1 MNVGSVVTML
11 ARAPQASVPDINVTG
26 ELIRVVLSLG
36 AIVALIFAAGWL
48 TRRLQSR
55 QFIGGRRLRCVE
67 SMSVSGRERV
77 LLIEADG
84 KRLLVGVGTGGVRAL
99 HVYEG
104 TVPVEAVPAAAPLP
118 PFAELLGRLGRKS

>member
-1 MNVGSVVTML
+1 MSTAWDLL
-11 ARAPQASVPDINVTG
+11 ARAPAASVPDINVTG
-26 ELIRVVLSLG
+26 ELLRLMLSLG
-36 AIVALIFAAGWL
+36 AIVALIFAVGWL

-55 QFIGGRRLRCVE
+55 QFGGGRRLRCIE
-67 SMSVSGRERV
+67 TMPISTRERV

-84 KRLLVGVGTGGVRAL
+84 KRLLLGVGAGGIRAL

-104 TVPVEAVPAAAPLP
+104 TVPAEPALAPAPVP

>member
-1 MNVGSVVTML
+1 MSMASQLL
-11 ARAPQASVPDINVTG
+11 ARAPAASVPDINVTG
-26 ELIRVVLSLG
+26 ELLRVMLSLG

-55 QFIGGRRLRCVE
+55 QVGGGRRLRCIE
-67 SMSVSGRERV
+67 TMAISTRERV
-77 LLIEADG
+77 MLIEADG
-84 KRLLVGVGTGGVRAL
+84 KRLLVGVGAGGVRAL

-104 TVPVEAVPAAAPLP
+104 TVPVDATPAPAPVP

>member
-1 MNVGSVVTML
+1 ML
-11 ARAPQASVPDINVTG
+11 ARAPTASVPDINVAG
-26 ELIRVVLSLG
+26 EMVRVMLSLG

-55 QFIGGRRLRCVE
+55 QFIGGRRLRCIE
-67 SMSVSGRERV
+67 SMAISARERV

-84 KRLLVGVGTGGVRAL
+84 KRVLVGVGAGGVRAL

-104 TVPVEAVPAAAPLP
+104 SVPVGEAPASVAAPS
-118 PFAELLGRLGRKS
+118 FAELLGRLGRKS

>member
-1 MNVGSVVTML
+1 MSMALLTL
-11 ARAPQASVPDINVTG
+11 ARAPMASVPDINVTG

-36 AIVALIFAAGWL
+36 GIVALIFAAGWL

-55 QFIGGRRLRCVE
+55 QTGGGRRLRCVE
-67 SMSVSGRERV
+67 AMQLSARERV

-84 KRLLVGVGTGGVRAL
+84 KRLLVGVGAGGVRAL

-104 TVPVEAVPAAAPLP
+104 TVANEAPQVPAQP
-118 PFAELLGRLGRKS
+118 PFAELLGRWRRNG

>member
-1 MNVGSVVTML
+1 MSTVQAML
-11 ARAPQASVPDINVTG
+11 ARAPAASVPDIDVTG
-26 ELIRVVLSLG
+26 ELLRVMLSLG

-48 TRRLQSR
+48 TRRLQAR

-67 SMSVSGRERV
+67 SMSISARERV

-84 KRLLVGVGTGGVRAL
+84 KRLLVGVGAGGVRAL

-104 TVPVEAVPAAAPLP
+104 TVAAEQAPAPVAVP
-118 PFAELLGRLGRKS
+118 PFAELLSRLGRKS

>member
-1 MNVGSVVTML
+1 ML
-11 ARAPQASVPDINVTG
+11 ARAPMASVPDINVTG

-55 QFIGGRRLRCVE
+55 QFVGGRRLRCIE
-67 SMSVSGRERV
+67 TMSISARERV

-104 TVPVEAVPAAAPLP
+104 AVPVEAAPTPAPVL
-118 PFAELLGRLGRKS
+118 PFAELLNRLGRKS

>member
-1 MNVGSVVTML
+1 MMALLL
-11 ARAPQASVPDINVTG
+11 ARAPMASVPDVNVTG
-26 ELIRVVLSLG
+26 ELLRVMVSLG

-55 QFIGGRRLRCVE
+55 QFVGGRRLRCVE
-67 SMSVSGRERV
+67 SMQVSARERV

-84 KRLLVGVGTGGVRAL
+84 KRLLVGVGSGGVRAL

-104 TVPVEAVPAAAPLP
+104 NVPVEEVQAAAVVP
-118 PFAELLGRLGRKS
+118 PFAELLSRLGRKS

>member
-1 MNVGSVVTML
+1 MSIALNIL
-11 ARAPQASVPDINVTG
+11 ARAPAASVPDINVTG

-67 SMSVSGRERV
+67 SMSISARERV

-84 KRLLVGVGTGGVRAL
+84 KRLLVGVGAGGVRAL

-104 TVPVEAVPAAAPLP
+104 TVPVEAAPVASPLP

>member
-1 MNVGSVVTML
+1 MSML
-11 ARAPQASVPDINVTG
+11 ARAPAASVPDINVTG

-55 QFIGGRRLRCVE
+55 QFVGGRRLRCVE
-67 SMSVSGRERV
+67 SMSISARERV

-104 TVPVEAVPAAAPLP
+104 TVPVEAVPAPVSLP

>member
-1 MNVGSVVTML
+1 MSTMASML
-11 ARAPQASVPDINVTG
+11 ARAQTASVPDINVAG
-26 ELIRVVLSLG
+26 ELVRVLLSLG
-36 AIVALIFAAGWL
+36 GIVVLIFAAGWL
-48 TRRLQSR
+48 TRRLQAR

-67 SMSVSGRERV
+67 SMSISARERV

-84 KRLLVGVGTGGVRAL
+84 KRLLIGVGAGGVRAL

-104 TVPVEAVPAAAPLP
+104 NVPVAEVSAPVAVP

>member
-1 MNVGSVVTML
+1 MSLAFSLL
-11 ARAPQASVPDINVTG
+11 ARAPMASVPDVNVTG

-36 AIVALIFAAGWL
+36 GIVALIFAAGWL

-55 QFIGGRRLRCVE
+55 QFIGGRRLRCIE
-67 SMSVSGRERV
+67 TMPISTRERV

-84 KRLLVGVGTGGVRAL
+84 KRLLVGVGAGGVRAL

-104 TVPVEAVPAAAPLP
+104 TVSSEEPQTPVVP
-118 PFAELLGRLGRKS
+118 PFAELLGRWRRNP

>member
-1 MNVGSVVTML
+1 MNMAVAML
-11 ARAPQASVPDINVTG
+11 ARAPMVSVPDVDVTG

-36 AIVALIFAAGWL
+36 GVVALIFAAGWL

-55 QFIGGRRLRCVE
+55 QFIGGRRLRCLE
-67 SMSVSGRERV
+67 SMSISARERV

-84 KRLLVGVGTGGVRAL
+84 KRLLIGVGAGGVRAL

-104 TVPVEAVPAAAPLP
+104 TVTTEQAPVPVAVS
-118 PFAELLGRLGRKS
+118 PFAELLSRLGRKS

>member
-1 MNVGSVVTML
+1 MSIVTTML
-11 ARAPQASVPDINVTG
+11 ARAPVASVPDINVTG

-55 QFIGGRRLRCVE
+55 QFVGGRRLRCIE
-67 SMSVSGRERV
+67 TMPISARERV

-104 TVPVEAVPAAAPLP
+104 TVPVDVTPAPASLP
-118 PFAELLGRLGRKS
+118 PFAELLRSLGRKS

>member
-1 MNVGSVVTML
+1 MSSLTF
-11 ARAPQASVPDINVTG
+11 APAASMPDVNVTG

-36 AIVALIFAAGWL
+36 AIVALIFVAGWL

-55 QFIGGRRLRCVE
+55 QFAGGRRLRCVE
-67 SMSVSGRERV
+67 SMQVSARERV

-84 KRLLVGVGTGGVRAL
+84 KRLLVGVGAGGVRAL

-104 TVPVEAVPAAAPLP
+104 SVPVEPAPALAPLP

>member
-1 MNVGSVVTML
+1 MSTMASML
-11 ARAPQASVPDINVTG
+11 ARAQTASVPDINVAG
-26 ELIRVVLSLG
+26 ELVRVLLSLG
-36 AIVALIFAAGWL
+36 GIVVLIFAAGWL

-67 SMSVSGRERV
+67 SMSISARERV

-104 TVPVEAVPAAAPLP
+104 SVPVAEVPTPVAVP
-118 PFAELLGRLGRKS
+118 PFAELLSRLGRKS

>member
-1 MNVGSVVTML
+1 MTLL
-11 ARAPQASVPDINVTG
+11 ARAPMASMPDVDVTG

-36 AIVALIFAAGWL
+36 GIIALIFAAGWL

-55 QFIGGRRLRCVE
+55 QFVGGRRLRCVE
-67 SMSVSGRERV
+67 SMSISARERV

-84 KRLLVGVGTGGVRAL
+84 KRVLVGVGAGGVRAL

-104 TVPVEAVPAAAPLP
+104 TVAAEQAAAPVAVP
-118 PFAELLGRLGRKS
+118 PFAELLSRLGRKS

>member
-1 MNVGSVVTML
+1 MSIVMNML
-11 ARAPQASVPDINVTG
+11 ARAPAASVPDINVTG

-55 QFIGGRRLRCVE
+55 KFVGGRRLRCVE
-67 SMSVSGRERV
+67 SMSISARERV

-84 KRLLVGVGTGGVRAL
+84 KRLLVGVGASGVRAL

-104 TVPVEAVPAAAPLP
+104 TVPVETVPAPVP
-118 PFAELLGRLGRKS
+118 PPAFAELLSRLGRK

>member
-1 MNVGSVVTML
+1 MSIVMTVL
-11 ARAPQASVPDINVTG
+11 ARAPAASVPDINVTG

-55 QFIGGRRLRCVE
+55 QFVGGRRLRCVE
-67 SMSVSGRERV
+67 SMSISARERV

-84 KRLLVGVGTGGVRAL
+84 KRLLVGVGAGGVRAL
-99 HVYEG
+99 HVYDG
-104 TVPVEAVPAAAPLP
+104 TVPVETAPVPVPVP
-118 PFAELLGRLGRKS
+118 PFAELLSRLGRKS

>member
-1 MNVGSVVTML
+1 MSAFLLVPAT
-11 ARAPQASVPDINVTG
+11 SVPDINVTG
-26 ELIRVVLSLG
+26 ELIRVVLSLV
-36 AIVALIFAAGWL
+36 AIIALIFAAGWL

-55 QFIGGRRLRCVE
+55 QLIGGRRLRCIE
-67 SMSVSGRERV
+67 TLSLGTRERV
-77 LLIEADG
+77 VLIEADG

-104 TVPVEAVPAAAPLP
+104 EVPVQELPPSSAVP

>member
-1 MNVGSVVTML
+1 MNML
-11 ARAPQASVPDINVTG
+11 AHAPVTSAPDINVAG
-26 ELIRVVLSLG
+26 ELVRVMLSLG
-36 AIVALIFAAGWL
+36 AIVALIFAAAWL

-55 QFIGGRRLRCVE
+55 QFVGGRRLRCIE
-67 SMSVSGRERV
+67 TMSISARERV

-104 TVPVEAVPAAAPLP
+104 TVPVEVAPAPAPLP
-118 PFAELLGRLGRKS
+118 PFAELLSRLGRKS

>member
-1 MNVGSVVTML
+1 MSTLQAML
-11 ARAPQASVPDINVTG
+11 ARAPTASVPDIDVTG
-26 ELIRVVLSLG
+26 ELLRVMLSLG

-67 SMSVSGRERV
+67 SMSIGTRERV

-84 KRLLVGVGTGGVRAL
+84 KRLLVGVGAGGVRAL

-104 TVPVEAVPAAAPLP
+104 TVTVEQAQASVAVP
-118 PFAELLGRLGRKS
+118 PFAELLSRLGRKS

>member
-1 MNVGSVVTML
+1 MNIVMTVL
-11 ARAPQASVPDINVTG
+11 ARAPAASVPDINVAG

-55 QFIGGRRLRCVE
+55 QFVGGRRLRCVE
-67 SMSVSGRERV
+67 SMSISARERV

-84 KRLLVGVGTGGVRAL
+84 KRLLVGVGAGGVRAL

-104 TVPVEAVPAAAPLP
+104 AVPVETAPAPAPMP
-118 PFAELLGRLGRKS
+118 PFAELLSRLGRK

>member
-1 MNVGSVVTML
+1 MNMAVAML
-11 ARAPQASVPDINVTG
+11 ARAPMVSVPDINVTG

-36 AIVALIFAAGWL
+36 GIIALIFAAGWI

-67 SMSVSGRERV
+67 SMSISARERV

-84 KRLLVGVGTGGVRAL
+84 KRLLVGVGAGGVRAL
-99 HVYEG
+99 RVYEG
-104 TVPVEAVPAAAPLP
+104 TVATEQAPAPVAAP
-118 PFAELLGRLGRKS
+118 PFAELLSRLGRKS

>member
-1 MNVGSVVTML
+1 MIQAML
-11 ARAPQASVPDINVTG
+11 ARAPTASVPDINVAG
-26 ELIRVVLSLG
+26 EMVRVMLSLG

-55 QFIGGRRLRCVE
+55 QFIGGRRLRCIE
-67 SMSVSGRERV
+67 SMAISARERV

-84 KRLLVGVGTGGVRAL
+84 KRVLVGVGAGGVRAL

-104 TVPVEAVPAAAPLP
+104 SVPVEEAPAPVAVPS
-118 PFAELLGRLGRKS
+118 FAELLGRLGRKS

>member
-1 MNVGSVVTML
+1 MMTDML
-11 ARAPQASVPDINVTG
+11 ARAPMASVPDINVTG

-55 QFIGGRRLRCVE
+55 QFVGGRRLRCIE
-67 SMSVSGRERV
+67 TMSISARERV

-84 KRLLVGVGTGGVRAL
+84 KRLLVGVGAGGVRAL

-104 TVPVEAVPAAAPLP
+104 TVQVDAAQAPAQLP

>member
-1 MNVGSVVTML
+1 MSIVMTML
-11 ARAPQASVPDINVTG
+11 ARAPMASVPDINVTG

-55 QFIGGRRLRCVE
+55 QFVGGRRLRCVE
-67 SMSVSGRERV
+67 SMSISARERV

-84 KRLLVGVGTGGVRAL
+84 KRLLVGVGAGGVRAL
-99 HVYEG
+99 HVYDG
-104 TVPVEAVPAAAPLP
+104 TVPVEAVPAPAPMP
-118 PFAELLGRLGRKS
+118 PFAELLSRLGRK